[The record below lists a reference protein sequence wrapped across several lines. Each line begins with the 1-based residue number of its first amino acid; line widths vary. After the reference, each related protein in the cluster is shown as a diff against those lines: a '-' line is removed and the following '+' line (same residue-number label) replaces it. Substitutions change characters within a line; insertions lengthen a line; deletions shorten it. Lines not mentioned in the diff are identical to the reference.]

1 MAEHGAHLTSTVEND
16 QRLNIFEVLA
26 QQSLMSTVRP
36 AFKHALRVF
45 TEKYPQQLGKL
56 YQYYDEI
63 YLVLDT
69 LIEAYY
75 LKKYGGSFAENF
87 YEMKRVPSG
96 QPEAASLK
104 VKLRLQS
111 LLCLTLL
118 PYVFQKLESFF
129 EELKYKHGNTSSK
142 LAFLKKTLTV
152 KQRLVYFYLSV
163 YPYVHTTWEALS
175 LIYMLAYMLQ
185 RSRWHHPSMHLSG
198 TELSRLNSDDMPWS
212 TLKSQIP
219 WSQLSFPGK
228 LAQLT
233 TWLTNS
239 TAMCLSTSL
248 SVGIFFLQ
256 FLEWWY
262 ESDSSAPSL
271 TALPVP
277 SPPKT
282 TNLHGVRPNVCP
294 LCMQL
299 RTNSTALSV
308 SGYVFCFPC
317 IMSHI
322 GQKHCCPVTGYP
334 ANEDHLIKLY
344 EDDT

>member
-1 MAEHGAHLTSTVEND
+1 
-16 QRLNIFEVLA
+16 
-26 QQSLMSTVRP
+26 MSTVRP

-96 QPEAASLK
+96 QPEAASLT
-104 VKLRLQS
+104 VKLRLRS

-142 LAFLKKTLTV
+142 LAFLKKNLTV
-152 KQRLVYFYLSV
+152 K
-163 YPYVHTTWEALS
+163 
-175 LIYMLAYMLQ
+175 Q

-198 TELSRLNSDDMPWS
+198 TELSRLDSDDMPGS
-212 TLKSQIP
+212 TFKSQIP

-239 TAMCLSTSL
+239 TALCLSTSL

-294 LCMQL
+294 LCMQI